1 MPPDAPS
8 PINWTKQEVQKFAS
22 DAAHKLGYKAGGDIE
37 AIIRSLGGTVHRT
50 DWASALQTGSLEV
63 VGEEDFTINLSP
75 YSGERRARFTMAHEL
90 GHYLLHSNLG
100 KEPIT
105 IKRDGDNSRVEW
117 EANWFAAG
125 FLMPE
130 DEFRKLA
137 DLGWSDAEIGEHFD
151 VSEAAVEI
159 RRKALGC

>member
-1 MPPDAPS
+1 MSTKPT

-22 DAAHKLGYKAGGDIE
+22 DAANKLGYQAGGDIE
-37 AIIRSLGGTVHRT
+37 KIVRHLGGTVRRT
-50 DWASALQTGSLEV
+50 DWDSVLQTGSLEV
-63 VGEEDFTINLSP
+63 IEERNFLINLSP

-90 GHYLLHSNLG
+90 GHYMLHSNLG
-100 KEPIT
+100 KHPIT
-105 IKRDGDNSRVEW
+105 IQRDGENNRVEW

-130 DEFRKLA
+130 AEFKRLA
-137 DLGWSDAEIGEHFD
+137 ARGWSDAEIGEHFD